1 MNIKRFAL
9 ICLIFALVVPN
20 VCIFADEPAN
30 MQIEQI
36 SVNDAVQNE
45 AAEQNVNSFYVSVEG
60 DDSNDGTIEKPFRP
74 PERARDELRKIIAN
88 GKLPVGGFT
97 VYIKSGV
104 YTFPKTG
111 FKLTDSDSGTEE
123 CPITYT
129 SYGDENAQFV
139 GGVTIDM
146 SKFQRVSDEKVL
158 SRIYDESA
166 RPFIY
171 QYDLSNADGLE
182 LYNADQTS
190 SNLYSNQEPIEL
202 ICDEKVQTPAR
213 WPNKDDS
220 GNETFTYV
228 DTVVSNDPNASF
240 SFKINDIYSDRMAY
254 WKKADWKTM
263 YMHGFFV
270 ADWLDSRVGVNNI
283 RNNVISSSSSPTDS
297 LKKGRA
303 FYFYNLLPELDRPEE
318 YFIDVDNKTL
328 YYFPSQDATGDS
340 TFILTTLKD
349 DICTI
354 DASNVT
360 IKHIT
365 FNGSQLGGVKIGT
378 AENSVIDQCKI
389 LNTDRQGVMIG
400 VSTDSVDAVNCGIK
414 NSEIRNVDVGL
425 LMYAGDQ
432 MKLKK
437 GNCYATNNIFENFA
451 RKRFCYDP
459 AVTTGGCGNK
469 ILNNEIKNGPH
480 MALWAGGCYNEIAYN
495 DISDVLKE
503 TADSGAVYMNNQLIC
518 LGNEIHNNYF
528 HDIKL
533 CDRLKENIFGIR
545 AFYFD
550 DYTGGQNAYNN
561 IIANVQGYG
570 LLSNGGSWNKMN
582 NNICYNLTKEAV
594 VIQTGPEGDQGIF
607 AQNSSNGRVKSMYDG
622 FKKYASD
629 TWYSEFPFLAGVEDS
644 NIADYKGCEAKR
656 NVAVD
661 TLGFDFT
668 PTIASKEKRV
678 TENNI
683 ELTANEV
690 FEDAENGD
698 FRIKKN
704 SKIYELIPDF
714 EDIEFE
720 KIGRYLSDAEDDVS
734 DSIVIAV
741 GEPRAFKMGKR
752 TLIDTNNP
760 NVSPIITEDRTLV
773 PVRFIAESLG
783 FTTDWNEETETVTLV
798 KDNAVIKLKI
808 GESIMNVNGGEKQ
821 LDTAPIVY
829 YDRTLIPLRAVS
841 EAVNKKV
848 DWYRNGLIII
858 GDRENVFDVSSDK
871 EKIDYLF
878 ELLSI

>member
-9 ICLIFALVVPN
+9 NCLIFALVIPN
-20 VCIFADEPAN
+20 VCTFADESVN
-30 MQIEQI
+30 VQSEQI
-36 SVNDAVQNE
+36 SADDAVQSE
-45 AAEQNVNSFYVSVEG
+45 TVEQTVSSFYVSVDG
-60 DDSNDGTIEKPFRP
+60 DDSNDGTIEKPFRT
-74 PERARDELRKIIAN
+74 PEHARDELRKIIAN
-88 GKLPVGGFT
+88 GRLPAGGFT

-104 YTFPKTG
+104 YTFPKSG

-158 SRIYDESA
+158 SRIYDEGA

-171 QYDLSNADGLE
+171 QYDLSNVEGLD

-213 WPNKDDS
+213 WPNKDNSD
-220 GNETFTYV
+220 NEVFTYV
-228 DTVVSNDPNASF
+228 DTVVSNDPNKSF
-240 SFKINDIYSDRMAY
+240 SFKINDIYSNRMSY
-254 WKKADWKTM
+254 WKKTDWKTM

-270 ADWLDSRVGVNNI
+270 ADWLDSRVGVSNI
-283 RNNVISSSSSPTDS
+283 RSNVISSTSSPTDS

-318 YFIDVDNKTL
+318 YFIDVDNKML
-328 YYFPSQDATGDS
+328 YYFPSQDATKDS
-340 TFILTTLKD
+340 TFILTTLKS

-360 IKHIT
+360 MKHIT
-365 FNGSQLGGVKIGT
+365 FNGSQSGGVKIGT
-378 AENSVIDQCKI
+378 AENSVIDQCKV

-400 VSTDSVDAVNCGIK
+400 VSTDSVDAVNCGII

-437 GNCYATNNIFENFA
+437 ANCYAINNLFENFA

-480 MALWAGGCYNEIAYN
+480 MAIWAGGCYNEIAYN
-495 DISDVLKE
+495 DISNVLKE

-518 LGNEIHNNYF
+518 LGNELHNNYF

-629 TWYSEFPFLAGVEDS
+629 TWYSEFSFLNGVEGS

-656 NVAVD
+656 NVSVD
-661 TLGFDFT
+661 TPGFDFT
-668 PTIASKEKRV
+668 PTVASKEKRV

-698 FRIKKN
+698 FRIKKD
-704 SKIYELIPDF
+704 SKIYDLIPDF

-720 KIGRYLSDAEDDVS
+720 KIGRYLSEAEDNVS

-741 GEPRAFKMGKR
+741 GEPRALKMGKR

-760 NVSPIITEDRTLV
+760 NVSPIIEGDRTLV
-773 PVRFIAESLG
+773 PIRFIAESLG
-783 FTTDWNEETETVTLV
+783 FTIDWSEETETATLT
-798 KDNAVIKLKI
+798 KDNDVIKLKI
-808 GESIMNVNGGEKQ
+808 GESIMNVNGEEKQ

-841 EAVNKKV
+841 EAVDKKV
-848 DWYRNGLIII
+848 DWYTNGLIII
-858 GDRENVFDVSSDK
+858 GDKENVFDASSDK